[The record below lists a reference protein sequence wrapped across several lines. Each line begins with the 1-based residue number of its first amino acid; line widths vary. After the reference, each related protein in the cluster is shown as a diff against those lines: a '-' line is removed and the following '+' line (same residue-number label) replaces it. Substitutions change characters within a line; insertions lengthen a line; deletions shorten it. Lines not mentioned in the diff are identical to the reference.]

1 MKIYLCKQVKKVGLS
16 LMKIKNILY
25 LGWLGQGNVGDD
37 VLFELF
43 KILFYKNSNLHQK
56 NIAVNIDTFH
66 QDRRYQMSLSSYDL
80 IVLGAGSLM
89 HLPYWINICK
99 EAMSLDIPVVSWGSG
114 IDGEYK
120 NDQDLTEK
128 VENMKQYHSFYENID
143 YLSVR
148 GPLTKKILKRIG
160 VKNNIHEVGDPAL
173 HYAAETYG
181 DIMNSSNN
189 KKQIL
194 INWGTSYNN
203 IFGRNEEKVEN
214 ELVKVIH
221 HLLAQGYNVKIYPIW
236 TGDILAVQKLTA
248 KVADKRCEAQTVV
261 YDAKGTQ
268 KVIQNSFLT
277 INMKLH
283 ANILSASANKPFIS
297 LAYRGKCFDF
307 SHTVQC
313 LDYTV
318 ATDQLTAS
326 NIIQLVAIINNNY
339 DDIIDNFI
347 RAKKMYYPRLLYSIK
362 YIANLLH

>member
-1 MKIYLCKQVKKVGLS
+1 
-16 LMKIKNILY
+16 MKIKNILY

-236 TGDILAVQKLTA
+236 TEDILAVQKLTA

-261 YDAKGTQ
+261 YDAKETQ

-307 SHTVQC
+307 SHTVQS

-347 RAKKMYYPRLLYSIK
+347 RAKKMYHPRLLYSIK

>member
-1 MKIYLCKQVKKVGLS
+1 M
-16 LMKIKNILY
+16 MKIKNILY

-43 KILFYKNSNLHQK
+43 KTLFYKYSTLHQK

-66 QDRRYQMSLSSYDL
+66 QDRRYQMSLNSYDL
-80 IVLGAGSLM
+80 IVLGGGSLI
-89 HLPYWINICK
+89 HLAYWINICK
-99 EAMSLDIPVVSWGSG
+99 EAMHLNIPVVSWGSG
-114 IDGEYK
+114 IDGYYK
-120 NDQDLTEK
+120 NDHEITEK
-128 VENMKQYHSFYENID
+128 AESMKQFKSFYENID

-148 GPLTKKILKRIG
+148 GPLSKKIVEKIG
-160 VKNNIHEVGDPAL
+160 VKNEIHEVGDPVL
-173 HYAAETYG
+173 LYVDETYG
-181 DIMNSSNN
+181 DKMDNTNNN
-189 KKQIL
+189 KLIL
-194 INWGTSYNN
+194 INWGTSYNS
-203 IFGRNEEKVEN
+203 IFGNNEENVEN

-221 HLLAQGYNVKIYPIW
+221 ELLAKGYKVKVYPIW
-236 TGDILAVQKLTA
+236 TEDILAVQKLTA

-268 KVIQNSFLT
+268 KVIQDSFLT

-313 LDYTV
+313 LDYTI

-326 NIIQLVAIINNNY
+326 KIIQLVTDINKNY
-339 DDIIDNFI
+339 DVIVNNFI
-347 RAKKMYYPRLLYSIK
+347 RAKQRYHPRLLHSIK
-362 YIANLLH
+362 SIANLLH